1 MLDQEMIYFHVPF
14 CQSRCIYC
22 DFYSTVNGT
31 EMREAYVRAACRE
44 LDVRAQEWQGNSIA
58 SVYFGGG
65 TPSLLT
71 AGQVGRMLERVA
83 ALFPLASDAE
93 ITIEGN
99 PDDITSELP
108 HDWREVG
115 INRASLGVQSLH
127 DETLRLLG
135 RRHSA
140 AQAVRAV
147 NRLVDVGLDNVSID
161 LMYGLPTQT
170 LEQWGEDLR
179 QALSLPVKH
188 LSAYALGIEPGTVLG
203 SKVNSGELNPVS
215 ETLYL
220 SEFEMMMDESL
231 KKGFKHYEISN
242 FALPGY
248 CSRHNSGYWK
258 GLPYLGIGPGA
269 CSFDGLRTR
278 RTNKPDL
285 AAYVQSDGHPNCE
298 IERLSLAECFNE
310 CVFTALRTSDGL
322 SLPDLAERF
331 PEEWRSELLEAAQ
344 RSVSAGH
351 LKLDGDD
358 VLRLTRS
365 GLFVSNDVMSDLMR
379 V

>member
-1 MLDQEMIYFHVPF
+1 MLDQGMIYFHVPF

-22 DFYSTVNGT
+22 DFYSTVNGA
-31 EMREAYVRAACRE
+31 EMREAYVQAACRE
-44 LDVRAQEWQGNSIA
+44 LGDRAQEWQGNSIA

-71 AGQVGRMLERVA
+71 AGQVGRMLDRVA
-83 ALFPLASDAE
+83 AQFPLDSDAE

-99 PDDITSELP
+99 PDDITPELP
-108 HDWREVG
+108 HDWREAG

-135 RRHSA
+135 RRHTA

-147 NRLVDVGLDNVSID
+147 SRLADAGVDNVSID

-188 LSAYALGIEPGTVLG
+188 LSAYALGIEPGTALG
-203 SKVNSGELNPVS
+203 RKVDSGELDSVS

-269 CSFDGLRTR
+269 CSFDGGRTR

-285 AAYVQSDGHPNCE
+285 AAYVHSDGRPDCE

-310 CVFTALRTSDGL
+310 HVFTALRTSDGL
-322 SLPDLAERF
+322 SLSDLAKRF
-331 PEEWRSELLEAAQ
+331 PEEWGSELLEAAQ